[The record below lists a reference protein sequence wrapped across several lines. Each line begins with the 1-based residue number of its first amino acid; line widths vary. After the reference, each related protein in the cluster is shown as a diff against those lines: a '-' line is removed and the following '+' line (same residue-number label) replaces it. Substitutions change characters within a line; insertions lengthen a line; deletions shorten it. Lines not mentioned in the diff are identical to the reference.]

1 VESEVINVSVRQVGR
16 EKITRGWQSRSHYPS
31 RTLALDRVG
40 LKQTVPLG
48 RAKRADLFRSDAFIE
63 KHTASNKD
71 LKENPLVQLRATK
84 PSLGRIFAKSGK
96 RAIAEAY
103 DHGYRLHEIAAHS
116 RVRWNGEPQTQTDR
130 ANELKQCGTV
140 RTHPRLVIL
149 LLRDVQNSLG
159 SYVLFLVLSENCV
172 ESGKPWLNQG
182 IHWPD
187 HAVPNSRFD
196 RCAAFRTL
204 QRA

>member
-1 VESEVINVSVRQVGR
+1 LRYVRNVYTKLKEGIFVESEVINVSVRQIDR

-63 KHTASNKD
+63 KHTATNKD
-71 LKENPLVQLRATK
+71 LKENPLVLLRATK

-116 RVRWNGEPQTQTDR
+116 RVHDATMSRR
-130 ANELKQCGTV
+130 RKQ
-140 RTHPRLVIL
+140 I
-149 LLRDVQNSLG
+149 
-159 SYVLFLVLSENCV
+159 E
-172 ESGKPWLNQG
+172 
-182 IHWPD
+182 
-187 HAVPNSRFD
+187 
-196 RCAAFRTL
+196 
-204 QRA
+204 QRN